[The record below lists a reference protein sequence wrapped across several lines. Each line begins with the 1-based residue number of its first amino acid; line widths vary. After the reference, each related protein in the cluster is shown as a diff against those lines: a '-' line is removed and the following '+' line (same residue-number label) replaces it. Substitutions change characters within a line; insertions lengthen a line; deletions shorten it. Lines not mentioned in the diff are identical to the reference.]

1 MGSPNNSSPPFRRT
15 TQIYELFIELHIW
28 MSQFHLLLLL
38 QKKQLEDRFR
48 FQSTMAGGSHHQE
61 LEVIGYRIPRAIRRD
76 Q

>member
-1 MGSPNNSSPPFRRT
+1 MDVSVSFVVVVA
-15 TQIYELFIELHIW
+15 
-28 MSQFHLLLLL
+28 
-38 QKKQLEDRFR
+38 KKQLEDRFR